1 MSFIGVICD
10 SKNENYI
17 KQILRENL
25 KNKTVIILK
34 EDNVENFK
42 NIKFETVVIMSN
54 EKTTNLNQLKLSEKN
69 VIKKI
74 VDSAKYLVVNADEE
88 INLNLLQETNGKV
101 ITYGFNSKSTVTA
114 SSVKEDGV
122 LLCVQ
127 RNIENLEGKNI
138 ELQEFNINKINTKIP
153 TNIVMGLA
161 TALLMYGIEELNI

>member
-10 SKNENYI
+10 TKNENYI
-17 KQILRENL
+17 KQTLIQNL

-42 NIKFETVVIMSN
+42 NIKFETIVIMSN
-54 EKTTNLNQLKLSEKN
+54 EKTTILNESKLNEKN
-69 VIKKI
+69 VIKRI
-74 VDSAKYLVVNADEE
+74 IDSAKYLVVNADEE

-114 SSVKEDGV
+114 SSVKEDGI

-127 RNIENLEGKNI
+127 RNIENLEGENI
-138 ELQEFNINKINTKIP
+138 ELQEFNINKTISKIP

-161 TALLMYGIEELNI
+161 TVLLLYGIEKMNM

>member
-1 MSFIGVICD
+1 MSFIGIICD
-10 SKNENYI
+10 TKNENYI
-17 KQILRENL
+17 KQTLIQNL

-42 NIKFETVVIMSN
+42 NIKFETIVIMSN
-54 EKTTNLNQLKLSEKN
+54 EKTTILNESKLNEKN
-69 VIKKI
+69 VIKRI
-74 VDSAKYLVVNADEE
+74 IDSAKYLVVNADEE

-101 ITYGFNSKSTVTA
+101 ITYGFNSKSTITA

-138 ELQEFNINKINTKIP
+138 ELQEFNINKTISKIP

-161 TALLMYGIEELNI
+161 TVLLLYGTEKMKM

>member
-10 SKNENYI
+10 TKNENYI
-17 KQILRENL
+17 KQTLIQNL

-42 NIKFETVVIMSN
+42 NIKFETIVIMSN
-54 EKTTNLNQLKLSEKN
+54 EKTTILNESKLNEKN
-69 VIKKI
+69 VIKRI
-74 VDSAKYLVVNADEE
+74 IDSAKYLVVNADEE

-101 ITYGFNSKSTVTA
+101 ITYGFNSKSTITA

-127 RNIENLEGKNI
+127 RNIENLEGENI
-138 ELQEFNINKINTKIP
+138 ELQEFNINKTISKIP

-161 TALLMYGIEELNI
+161 TVLLLYGIEKMNM

>member
-10 SKNENYI
+10 TKNENYI
-17 KQILRENL
+17 KQTLIQNL

-42 NIKFETVVIMSN
+42 NIKFETIVIMSN
-54 EKTTNLNQLKLSEKN
+54 EKTTILNESKLNEKN
-69 VIKKI
+69 VIKRI
-74 VDSAKYLVVNADEE
+74 IDSAKYLVVNADEE

-138 ELQEFNINKINTKIP
+138 ELQEFNINKTISKIP

-161 TALLMYGIEELNI
+161 TVLLLYGIEKMNM

>member
-42 NIKFETVVIMSN
+42 NIKFETVIIMSN
-54 EKTTNLNQLKLSEKN
+54 DKTTILNKLKQDEEDF
-69 VIKKI
+69 IKKI
-74 VDSAKYLVVNADEE
+74 IDGAKYLVVNADEE

-114 SSVKEDGV
+114 SSVKEDVV

-138 ELQEFNINKINTKIP
+138 ELQEFNINKLNSKIP

-161 TALLMYGIEELNI
+161 TVLLMYGVEDLNI

>member
-17 KQILRENL
+17 NQILRENL
-25 KNKTVIILK
+25 KKETVIILK
-34 EDNVENFK
+34 EDSIENFK

-54 EKTTNLNQLKLSEKN
+54 EKTTNLNELKLSDKN

-74 VDSAKYLVVNADEE
+74 INSAKYLVVNADEE
-88 INLNLLQETNGKV
+88 INLNLLQETSGKV

-127 RNIENLEGKNI
+127 RNIENLEGNNI
-138 ELQEFNINKINTKIP
+138 ELQEFNINKLNAKTP

-161 TALLMYGIEELNI
+161 TILLMYGIEELNI

>member
-1 MSFIGVICD
+1 MSFIGIICD
-10 SKNENYI
+10 TKNENYI
-17 KQILRENL
+17 KQTLIQNL

-42 NIKFETVVIMSN
+42 NIKFETIVIMSN
-54 EKTTNLNQLKLSEKN
+54 EKTTILNESKLNEKN
-69 VIKKI
+69 VIKRI
-74 VDSAKYLVVNADEE
+74 IDSAKYLVVNADEE

-101 ITYGFNSKSTVTA
+101 ITYGFNSKSTITA

-138 ELQEFNINKINTKIP
+138 ELQEFNINKTISKIP

-161 TALLMYGIEELNI
+161 TVLLLYGIEKMNM

>member
-1 MSFIGVICD
+1 MSFIGIICD
-10 SKNENYI
+10 TKNENYI
-17 KQILRENL
+17 KQTLIQNL

-42 NIKFETVVIMSN
+42 NIKFETIVIMSN
-54 EKTTNLNQLKLSEKN
+54 EKTTILNESKLNEKN
-69 VIKKI
+69 VIKRI
-74 VDSAKYLVVNADEE
+74 IDSAKYLVVNADEE

-138 ELQEFNINKINTKIP
+138 ELQEFNINKTISKIP

-161 TALLMYGIEELNI
+161 TVLLLYGIEKMNM

>member
-10 SKNENYI
+10 TKNENYI
-17 KQILRENL
+17 KQTMIQNL

-42 NIKFETVVIMSN
+42 NIKFETIVIMSN
-54 EKTTNLNQLKLSEKN
+54 EKTTILNESKLNEKN
-69 VIKKI
+69 VIKRI
-74 VDSAKYLVVNADEE
+74 IDSAKYLVVNADEE

-114 SSVKEDGV
+114 SSVKEDGI

-127 RNIENLEGKNI
+127 RNIENLEGENI
-138 ELQEFNINKINTKIP
+138 ELQEFNINKTISKIP

-161 TALLMYGIEELNI
+161 TVLLLYGIEKMNM